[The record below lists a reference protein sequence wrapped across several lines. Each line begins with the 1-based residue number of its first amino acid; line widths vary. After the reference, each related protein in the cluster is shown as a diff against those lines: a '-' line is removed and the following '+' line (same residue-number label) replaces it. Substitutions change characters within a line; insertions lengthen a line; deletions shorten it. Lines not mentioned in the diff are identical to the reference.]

1 VRWLRDS
8 VIKGLIIEG
17 RGGIAPARVHSHSI
31 LGPVTPGLPD
41 LLLPSARIIVP
52 VPGDHW
58 EPALF
63 LIERYSPPAIRAV
76 WTDQHRLELWL
87 RIEIL
92 ACEAWAT
99 LGRIPASALP
109 KIRKGTFDVEKI
121 AEVEARVGHDVIAFL
136 TVLNESIGQPEARYV
151 HLGMTSQDLNDTSMA
166 VQLVESSR
174 IIARDL
180 ATVREAAAVLAVRH
194 RRTLMAGRT
203 HGVVAE
209 PITFGF
215 KVAGWVA
222 ELDRA
227 QDRLARAE
235 VEVAV
240 GRVSGAV
247 GTHATVDPKVEEHV
261 CQELGLV
268 PDDVSTQVVARDR
281 HASFMSALALVA
293 GTLERIATEVRHL
306 QRSEVGEA
314 FEPFGKEQKGSSAMP
329 HKRNPVLTERVCGLA
344 RVVRGHLV
352 TALENTALWHER
364 DISHSSAERI
374 ILPDACAVVDYMA
387 LEMAKVLSGLDVRPE
402 RMLRNLHFGG
412 GVVFS
417 QRVLLALVDSGMS
430 REDAYLVVQK
440 AAMRAMEEDGA
451 GFRDLLEKDGEVM
464 TRIGS
469 KLNEV
474 FDPWAGLEHT
484 DLAYER
490 LGLAVKSK

>member
-1 VRWLRDS
+1 
-8 VIKGLIIEG
+8 
-17 RGGIAPARVHSHSI
+17 
-31 LGPVTPGLPD
+31 
-41 LLLPSARIIVP
+41 
-52 VPGDHW
+52 
-58 EPALF
+58 

-76 WTDQHRLELWL
+76 WSDQHRLELWL
-87 RIEIL
+87 RIEVL

-109 KIRKGTFDVEKI
+109 KIRKGTFDAEKI
-121 AEVEARVGHDVIAFL
+121 AEVESRVGHDVIAFL

-151 HLGMTSQDLNDTSMA
+151 HMGMTSQDLNDTATA
-166 VQLVESSR
+166 VQLVESAR
-174 IIARDL
+174 LIAADL
-180 ATVREAAAVLAVRH
+180 ASVREAAAELAIRH

-227 QDRLARAE
+227 QDRLARAAD
-235 VEVAV
+235 EVAV

-247 GTHATVDPKVEEHV
+247 GTHATIDPKVEEYI
-261 CQELGLV
+261 CAELGLR
-268 PDDVSTQVVARDR
+268 PDSVSTQVVARDR

-293 GTLERIATEVRHL
+293 GTLERIATEIRHL
-306 QRSEVGEA
+306 MRTEVGEA

-352 TALENTALWHER
+352 TALENTPLWHER

-374 ILPDACAVVDYMA
+374 IFPDACALVDYMSQ
-387 LEMAKVLSGLDVRPE
+387 EMAKVLRGLEVRPE
-402 RMLRNLHFGG
+402 RMLRNLDVGG

-430 REDAYLVVQK
+430 REDAYLIVQK
-440 AAMRAMEEDGA
+440 AAMRAMDGLENSKET
-451 GFRDLLEKDGEVM
+451 GFRTLLEKDVEVM
-464 TRIGS
+464 SRIGS
-469 KLNEV
+469 KLDEV

-490 LGLAVKSK
+490 LGLGRALRP

>member
-1 VRWLRDS
+1 MWS
-8 VIKGLIIEG
+8 
-17 RGGIAPARVHSHSI
+17 
-31 LGPVTPGLPD
+31 
-41 LLLPSARIIVP
+41 
-52 VPGDHW
+52 
-58 EPALF
+58 
-63 LIERYSPPAIRAV
+63 
-76 WTDQHRLELWL
+76 DQHRFELWL

-92 ACEAWAT
+92 ACEAWVT

-109 KIRKGTFDVEKI
+109 RIRKATFDAAKI
-121 AEVEARVGHDVIAFL
+121 DALEERVGHDVIAFL
-136 TVLNESIGQPEARYV
+136 TVVNESIGQPEARYV
-151 HLGMTSQDLNDTSMA
+151 HLGMTSQDLNDTALA
-166 VQLVESSR
+166 VQLGES
-174 IIARDL
+174 ARVISADL
-180 ATVREAAAVLAVRH
+180 AKVREAAAELAVRH

-227 QDRLARAE
+227 SGRLARATD
-235 VEVAV
+235 EVAV

-261 CQELGLV
+261 CKELGLR
-268 PDDVSTQVVARDR
+268 PDTVSTQVVARDR
-281 HASFMSALALVA
+281 HASFMSALASVA
-293 GTLERIATEVRHL
+293 GTLERVATEIRLL
-306 QRSEVGEA
+306 QQSELGEV

-374 ILPDACAVVDYMA
+374 IFPDACAAVDYMA
-387 LEMAKVLSGLDVRPE
+387 LEMAKVLTGLDVRPE
-402 RMLRNLHFGG
+402 RMLRNLQFAG

-430 REDAYLVVQK
+430 REDAYLVVQR
-440 AAMRAMEEDGA
+440 AAMQALDEDGS
-451 GFRDLLEKDGEVM
+451 GFRSLLERNADVM
-464 TRIGS
+464 KRIGTRMDDIF
-469 KLNEV
+469 N
-474 FDPWAGLEHT
+474 PWIGLEHT

-490 LGLAVKSK
+490 LGLGVETK